1 MNGLSIKLQERL
13 ALKADFTPTN
23 RVAPTTTEDG
33 RGPTHMLQLWSCWP
47 FRQGLYG
54 TKTE

>member
-54 TKTE
+54 TETE